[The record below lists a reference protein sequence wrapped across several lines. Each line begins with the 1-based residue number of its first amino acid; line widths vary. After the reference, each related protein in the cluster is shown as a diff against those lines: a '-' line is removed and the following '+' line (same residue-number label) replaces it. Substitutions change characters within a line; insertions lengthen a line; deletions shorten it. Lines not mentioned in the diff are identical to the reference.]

1 MANLTPA
8 ASNAKNER
16 AFSIEGSSQP
26 VCGLTR
32 SASRSARPRQRERH
46 GRRHEH
52 VQELRIAV
60 FEAAIG
66 LRLRQQWAHEAVEH
80 LDDGQARR
88 VAAESGHMRRLGRQL
103 VLRIEC
109 GGGIERSLLND
120 VGGVR
125 LAHSRLERGLPPQRQ
140 RS

>member
-1 MANLTPA
+1 M
-8 ASNAKNER
+8 
-16 AFSIEGSSQP
+16 
-26 VCGLTR
+26 
-32 SASRSARPRQRERH
+32 
-46 GRRHEH
+46 
-52 VQELRIAV
+52 QELRVAV

-103 VLRIEC
+103 VLRIERA
-109 GGGIERSLLND
+109 GGIERSLLNAAAAA
-120 VGGVR
+120 R
-125 LAHSRLERGLPPQRQ
+125 LAHGRLERGLLPQRQ

>member
-1 MANLTPA
+1 MAEARTQQA
-8 ASNAKNER
+8 GSVQRRAHQASGA
-16 AFSIEGSSQP
+16 
-26 VCGLTR
+26 
-32 SASRSARPRQRERH
+32 RQRERH

-52 VQELRIAV
+52 VQELRVAV

-80 LDDGQARR
+80 LDDGLPRR

-103 VLRIEC
+103 VLRIER
-109 GGGIERSLLND
+109 GGIEGSLLNA

-125 LAHSRLERGLPPQRQ
+125 
-140 RS
+140 